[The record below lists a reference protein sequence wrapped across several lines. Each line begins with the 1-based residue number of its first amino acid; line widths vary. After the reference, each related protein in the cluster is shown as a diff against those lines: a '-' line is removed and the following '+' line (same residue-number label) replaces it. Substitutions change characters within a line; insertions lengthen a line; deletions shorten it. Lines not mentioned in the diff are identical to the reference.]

1 MSEKSVNN
9 DINATTEE
17 NIKYK
22 KKRALFLN
30 VKEIVISVLFCLM
43 FAYTLNTFII
53 INANIPTASMENTL
67 PTNSRLFGCRLS
79 YIFSSPKRG
88 DIIIFK
94 APDKENTLYVKRVI
108 GTPNDKV
115 YIDNGKLYIND
126 EEIEED
132 YIKEEMYG
140 TFGPYEVPEDSYFV
154 LGDNRNHSGDSRYW
168 HTTNYVKKKDIVA
181 KAKLLYYPNWE
192 IFP

>member
-1 MSEKSVNN
+1 
-9 DINATTEE
+9 
-17 NIKYK
+17 
-22 KKRALFLN
+22 
-30 VKEIVISVLFCLM
+30 
-43 FAYTLNTFII
+43 
-53 INANIPTASMENTL
+53 MENTL

-115 YIDNGKLYIND
+115 YIENGKLYIND